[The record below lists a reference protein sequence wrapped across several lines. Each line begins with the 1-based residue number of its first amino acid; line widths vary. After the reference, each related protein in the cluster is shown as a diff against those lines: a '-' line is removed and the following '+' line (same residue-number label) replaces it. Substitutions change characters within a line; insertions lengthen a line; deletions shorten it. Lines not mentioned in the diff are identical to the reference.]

1 MSVKKEAEMF
11 VSRALEKILADKDIK
26 NEFGVAV
33 KNEEVVRICVVFR
46 SENMYEIIY
55 NVYNSF

>member
-1 MSVKKEAEMF
+1 MF